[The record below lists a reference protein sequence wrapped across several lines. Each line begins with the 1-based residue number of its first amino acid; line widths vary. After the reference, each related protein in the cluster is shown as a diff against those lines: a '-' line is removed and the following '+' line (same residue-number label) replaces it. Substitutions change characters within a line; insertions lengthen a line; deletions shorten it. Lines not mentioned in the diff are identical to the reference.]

1 MQTAKLTA
9 KGQITIPEQIRKKLN
24 LKTGDKIIFVEN
36 DNDNDVII
44 MLNSSVAA
52 LKKFQEAM
60 EGQAEKAGIMN
71 DDDIIE
77 MCGEAR
83 RELYKKKYA
92 DND

>member
-9 KGQITIPEQIRKKLN
+9 TGQITVPEQIRNKLN
-24 LKTGDKIIFVEN
+24 LKTGDKIIFIEN
-36 DNDNDVII
+36 DNDGNTII
-44 MLNSSVAA
+44 MGNSSVAA
-52 LKKFQEAM
+52 LKKLQEAM
-60 EGQAEKAGIMN
+60 EGQAEKAGIMD

-77 MCGEAR
+77 ICGEVR